1 MKPAN
6 TNIRRDTKVIETLY
20 FEITTKKV
28 NIEMMLAKVAP
39 APITINTEGS
49 AQHIKVD
56 EDANKD
62 MKLADRSNILN
73 FHQLIVC
80 CILTIH

>member
-1 MKPAN
+1 
-6 TNIRRDTKVIETLY
+6 
-20 FEITTKKV
+20 
-28 NIEMMLAKVAP
+28 MMLAKVAP
-39 APITINTEGS
+39 APITINTEGN
-49 AQHIKVD
+49 AQHINVD

-80 CILTIH
+80 LLYTSPSPRDAESSRMPSSA

>member
-1 MKPAN
+1 M
-6 TNIRRDTKVIETLY
+6 Y
-20 FEITTKKV
+20 FEITIKKG

-39 APITINTEGS
+39 APMTINTEGS
-49 AQHIKVD
+49 AQHINVD

-62 MKLADRSNILN
+62 MKLADRSDILN

>member
-1 MKPAN
+1 
-6 TNIRRDTKVIETLY
+6 
-20 FEITTKKV
+20 
-28 NIEMMLAKVAP
+28 MMLAKVAP

-49 AQHIKVD
+49 AQHINVD

-62 MKLADRSNILN
+62 MKLADRSNMLN

-80 CILTIH
+80 CICLLYTSDAADE

>member
-1 MKPAN
+1 
-6 TNIRRDTKVIETLY
+6 
-20 FEITTKKV
+20 
-28 NIEMMLAKVAP
+28 MMLAKVAP
-39 APITINTEGS
+39 APMTINTEGR

-62 MKLADRSNILN
+62 MKLADRSNMSN
-73 FHQLIVC
+73 FHQFIVC

>member
-1 MKPAN
+1 
-6 TNIRRDTKVIETLY
+6 
-20 FEITTKKV
+20 
-28 NIEMMLAKVAP
+28 MMLAKVAP

-49 AQHIKVD
+49 AQHINVD

-62 MKLADRSNILN
+62 MKLADRSNMLN

-80 CILTIH
+80 CILTIHYYFFFDFLKFNFLI